1 MSMQTRLRYR
11 PRTGKEEDEREDPV
25 VAEHICNA
33 SSGERERVEQ
43 SLDSLLKTNDCT
55 VDDSACSDEGGDR
68 EGSSSG
74 LTCGAAGDDAP
85 TQRPFLV
92 LLGGPS
98 GTGKSTLAPLVAHL
112 LMKKFRRRSAA
123 SLPGEQRCKDEVCPS
138 EDASADG
145 CSAPSDIGLEDGCV
159 VVSSDHTRKIIRAL
173 SESRSALLFHSTYEL
188 QAVVQQQ
195 LASLREGQYSA
206 KEGDSRCRGAK
217 SSDASSGDTEETEQ
231 ETAECPGTA
240 RSSKAGGEGRHE
252 NVEKIRRQIEE
263 NLRPFRAWF
272 PERCPSCQEPYPCSA
287 VAGLLQQSILLQQTI
302 LGPTID
308 GLMRGRRGTRK
319 RSAASDEGN
328 QSVRGG
334 EDSKGNSDAN
344 ASPLK
349 LVVVEGVHLTPGFV
363 RRLQNRYG
371 RRCLSFAMYVHSK
384 EEHAARLRH
393 RKDDGCQA
401 GVRPTGSE
409 KPYQPDPMPAS
420 QPSHSAD
427 ARPSCDMAAET
438 KGGKGGNEPSIGR
451 GVGHGESAAEE
462 TGVLSTVCDK
472 EKGGR
477 TEPTGEQTVNTG
489 SRRNRSGDR
498 GDSLTAKENKYVRN
512 LCNIRCLQIYLCLAA
527 QSSAA
532 GLPPAGSEQ
541 QAIEAVCKRF
551 ASEANNV
558 TTVDKAYIG
567 DERDDLVDLDCPRS
581 WGQGGSY
588 TVLNRDL
595 HGSLEFMRS
604 VFVSLGIHV

>member
-1 MSMQTRLRYR
+1 MADSPVQPKSPTATGGEGQNSNAFASIAAVTREIDQVRCCQARIPKISVHREDGIVTSSLVYPTLRPFYPWCFSNEHHEGQTPADRIRSPLSSSSRAAAPSLGSSSGAEATDCLPEPIGRLLGEAIVAATASVHATRLRYR

-240 RSSKAGGEGRHE
+240 RSSKA
-252 NVEKIRRQIEE
+252 
-263 NLRPFRAWF
+263 
-272 PERCPSCQEPYPCSA
+272 
-287 VAGLLQQSILLQQTI
+287 
-302 LGPTID
+302 D
-308 GLMRGRRGTRK
+308 
-319 RSAASDEGN
+319 
-328 QSVRGG
+328 
-334 EDSKGNSDAN
+334 
-344 ASPLK
+344 
-349 LVVVEGVHLTPGFV
+349 
-363 RRLQNRYG
+363 
-371 RRCLSFAMYVHSK
+371 
-384 EEHAARLRH
+384 
-393 RKDDGCQA
+393 
-401 GVRPTGSE
+401 
-409 KPYQPDPMPAS
+409 
-420 QPSHSAD
+420 
-427 ARPSCDMAAET
+427 
-438 KGGKGGNEPSIGR
+438 
-451 GVGHGESAAEE
+451 
-462 TGVLSTVCDK
+462 
-472 EKGGR
+472 
-477 TEPTGEQTVNTG
+477 
-489 SRRNRSGDR
+489 
-498 GDSLTAKENKYVRN
+498 
-512 LCNIRCLQIYLCLAA
+512 
-527 QSSAA
+527 
-532 GLPPAGSEQ
+532 LP
-541 QAIEAVCKRF
+541 V
-551 ASEANNV
+551 
-558 TTVDKAYIG
+558 
-567 DERDDLVDLDCPRS
+567 PRS
-581 WGQGGSY
+581 TKFSGWITSSWIRTAG
-588 TVLNRDL
+588 D
-595 HGSLEFMRS
+595 
-604 VFVSLGIHV
+604 